1 MRDCSIV
8 RAGAFSSAIAIPSTN
23 QQYCEGFLYLGNA
36 GRLAEICLPI
46 KLTFKFLL
54 DLDIPKL
61 NTSSQQTIKENSS
74 FAISCASVGSP
85 SATYQWSKSGA
96 IVSNSAVLSFPM
108 VNRVDIGAY
117 SCNAT
122 NAFGSKVSM
131 NLNLNVQCMSIL
143 ILLSSTTE
151 NVQAYQGCF

>member
-1 MRDCSIV
+1 M
-8 RAGAFSSAIAIPSTN
+8 
-23 QQYCEGFLYLGNA
+23 
-36 GRLAEICLPI
+36 
-46 KLTFKFLL
+46 
-54 DLDIPKL
+54 
-61 NTSSQQTIKENSS
+61 
-74 FAISCASVGSP
+74 ISCASVGSP

-108 VNRVDIGAY
+108 VKRVDIGTY
-117 SCNAT
+117 SCKAT